1 MTPVYDRVVLFHYI
15 HLLLSPL
22 HLFKVNVSGEAQ
34 LNIFRHTEKNTWH
47 VSAWGRCV
55 GSSLLGIVMISLGPE
70 SAFPNLQESPSFL
83 SSLRHSSF

>member
-1 MTPVYDRVVLFHYI
+1 MTPVYDRVVLFQYI

-34 LNIFRHTEKNTWH
+34 LNIFRHTEKTPGMS
-47 VSAWGRCV
+47 VSGAGVWALVC
-55 GSSLLGIVMISLGPE
+55 LGIVMVSLGPE